1 MITRVAV
8 VGTGV
13 WAEQHTKLFATRH
26 DTELVG
32 VVGRHDERTAERAAK
47 YRTRAYTSID
57 RMLDQEQPDLV
68 TVSLPNEH
76 HFEPTMQLL
85 NRGVSLLVE
94 KPLVFELAQADALL
108 DAAGE
113 QFFAIN
119 FNHRYAKTVQRGHA
133 AIQGG
138 ELGDLYFATWRF
150 GGEPGTSAHPHAQI
164 IETQCHAF
172 DMLEFLVGPIAS
184 VAAQMT
190 NKSGAGYTTTA
201 IALEFANGAVGTL
214 LGSYDSSY
222 AYPRTH
228 YLEVNGDAGR
238 LTIEDTVKR
247 LTISRAGKEAASV
260 WEAGFFNDEDRDFH
274 ATFGG
279 HLDVLLP
286 ALFAGE
292 RPPIH
297 ASAGRRALEL
307 ALASIESFETGSRVA
322 TSA

>member
-1 MITRVAV
+1 VITRVAV

-13 WAEQHTKLFATRH
+13 WAEQHTKLFDARG

-32 VVGRHDERTAERAAK
+32 VAGRHEERTAERAAK
-47 YRTRAYTSID
+47 YRTRGFTSID
-57 RMLDQEQPDLV
+57 RMLDETQPDLV

-76 HFEPTMQLL
+76 HFDPTMHLIE
-85 NRGVSLLVE
+85 RGVPLLVE
-94 KPLVFELAQADALL
+94 KPLVFELGQADALL
-108 DAAGE
+108 EAAGD

-119 FNHRYAKTVQRGHA
+119 FNHRYAKTVQRGAA
-133 AIQGG
+133 AIERGD
-138 ELGDLYFATWRF
+138 LGDLYFATWRF

-172 DMLEFLVGPIAS
+172 DMLEYLVGPIAS

-190 NKSGAGYTTTA
+190 DKSGAGYTTTA

-247 LTISRAGKEAASV
+247 LTISRAGKETASV

-279 HLDVLLP
+279 HLDALLP
-286 ALFAGE
+286 ALSAGE
-292 RPPIH
+292 PPPIH
-297 ASAGRRALEL
+297 ARAGRRALAL
-307 ALASIESFETGSRVA
+307 ALASIESFETGRRIA
-322 TSA
+322 TPA